1 MQQFIMKNMSGDQS
15 SLESLVGERGNGGDP
30 DEILR
35 TLASPRC
42 RHLLALLHARGG
54 PMSLE
59 DAAIDI
65 AAREFGTDPVEISPE
80 TANHMLVSLYHL
92 KAPKLADTGLVHFD
106 PDELT
111 VTITG
116 LGAQL
121 EGMPFL
127 PGVE

>member
-1 MQQFIMKNMSGDQS
+1 MGGDQS
-15 SLESLVGERGNGGDP
+15 GLESLVGERERGGDP

-42 RHLLALLHARGG
+42 RHLLALLHARDG
-54 PMSLE
+54 PVSLE
-59 DAAIDI
+59 DAAIDV

-80 TANHMLVSLYHL
+80 TADEVLVSLYHM
-92 KAPKLADTGLVHFD
+92 KAPKLADAGLVHFD

-111 VTITG
+111 ITITG

-127 PGVE
+127 PDL